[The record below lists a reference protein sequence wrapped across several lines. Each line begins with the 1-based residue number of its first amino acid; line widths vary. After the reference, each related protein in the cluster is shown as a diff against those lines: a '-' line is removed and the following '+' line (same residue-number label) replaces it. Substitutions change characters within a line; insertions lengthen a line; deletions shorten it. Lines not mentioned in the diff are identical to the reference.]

1 MTNRR
6 RAAVRLAGA
15 ALLLSGLAFN
25 PLALAHF
32 FPAHPLGTEGII
44 VLQIALLFGGGWLVW
59 RCPRLPLIPI
69 VPVALAF
76 GAFAVLGGYG
86 TALSLQKVQERNRLL
101 ATIDRSEAVQQHL
114 SGAALPLLALGMYQ
128 GQLPAAP
135 ARALFAATVDV
146 VDVAQT
152 AEATEVVPALG
163 IKRQRWRIA
172 PAEQVHG
179 ADIQLWNPLLV
190 AVHSFDY
197 AAFHIETGHFLDAE
211 TIYQARL
218 RFDASAQTQD
228 GERAQVRAWLVLEWQ
243 RQEDDTWRIRRWETE
258 SLEMLTRAHALFAEV
273 LDEALL
279 RDEDRVRARFSRHAE
294 LVRQSFSDSA
304 FVAPHR
310 YFTRQAFDRH
320 PGISVVDI
328 DADGYDDLYI
338 AVRQGRNMLLHNS
351 GDGTFTERAT
361 QYGLDVENHTAGALF
376 ADFDNDGDPDV
387 FLGRTLAPSLYLINE
402 DGHFAS
408 RDLGDGVLPFLVAS
422 ISAADFNGD
431 GLLDVYFS
439 TYAARM
445 LLEAAPS
452 AHRDA
457 PWGGT
462 LLADFLPADH
472 ARTLYGL
479 SRDRIGHLIHDA
491 PGPPNVLLRNLGNGR
506 FEPTPIAAVWRN
518 TLQATWA
525 DYDRDGDPDLYLAND
540 FAANNLLRNDGG
552 TFVDVTAE
560 SGAADPGFG
569 MGASWADYDGDGRQ
583 DLYVTNMHSSAGRR
597 ITEAAG
603 QAGETFAPL
612 ARGNSLLRNGSE
624 GFNLVADSPVED
636 GGWGWGGQ
644 FLDFD
649 NDGDLDIYA
658 LSGYYTPPREVAL
671 PEDT

>member
-1 MTNRR
+1 MNPLTK

-25 PLALAHF
+25 PLGLAHF
-32 FPAHPLGTEGII
+32 FLVHPLDTEGII

-69 VPVALAF
+69 VFVVLAF
-76 GAFAVLGGYG
+76 GALAVLGGYG
-86 TALSLQKVQERNRLL
+86 TVRSLQKVQERNRLL

-114 SGAALPLLALGMYQ
+114 SGEALPLLALGMYQ

-135 ARALFAATVDV
+135 ARALFAAA
-146 VDVAQT
+146 VDVADVEQT
-152 AEATEVVPALG
+152 AEATEIVPALG
-163 IKRQRWRIA
+163 IKRQRWGIA
-172 PAEQVHG
+172 PAEQFRG
-179 ADIQLWNPLLV
+179 SDIQLWNPLLA
-190 AVHSFDY
+190 AVHFFDY

-218 RFDASAQTQD
+218 RFDASAQTKG
-228 GERAQVRAWLVLEWQ
+228 GERAQILARLVLEWQ
-243 RQEDDTWRIRRWETE
+243 RQEDATWRIRRWETE

-273 LDEALL
+273 LDEALP
-279 RDEDRVRARFSRHAE
+279 RDEDRAQARFSRHAE

-338 AVRQGRNMLLHNS
+338 AVRQGRNMLLHNG
-351 GDGTFTERAT
+351 GDGTFTERAA
-361 QYGLDVENHTAGALF
+361 QYGLDVEHHTAAALF

-387 FLGRTLAPSLYLINE
+387 FLGRTLEPSRYLVNE
-402 DGHFAS
+402 DGHFAL

-422 ISAADFNGD
+422 ISAADYNGD
-431 GLLDVYFS
+431 GLLDAYFS

-445 LLEAAPS
+445 LLEAVSTAS
-452 AHRDA
+452 HAGA
-457 PWGGT
+457 
-462 LLADFLPADH
+462 LLVDFLPADR

-491 PGPPNVLLRNLGNGR
+491 PGPPNVLLRNLGDGR
-506 FEPTPIAAVWRN
+506 FAATAAVWRN

-552 TFVDVTAE
+552 ALVDVTAE
-560 SGAADPGFG
+560 SGVADPGFG

-603 QAGETFAPL
+603 QAGAAFAPL

-624 GFNLVADSPVED
+624 GFTLIADSPVED

-658 LSGYYTPPREVAL
+658 LSGYYTPPAAVAL

>member
-1 MTNRR
+1 MTSRR
-6 RAAVRLAGA
+6 RAAVCLAGV

-32 FPAHPLGTEGII
+32 FPAHPLDIEGII

-69 VPVALAF
+69 VLIVFSF
-76 GAFAVLGGYG
+76 GAFTILGGYG
-86 TALSLQKVQERNRLL
+86 TVCSLQKVRERNLLL

-114 SGAALPLLALGMYQ
+114 SGEVLPLLALGMYQ
-128 GQLPAAP
+128 SQLPAAP
-135 ARALFAATVDV
+135 ARPLFANA
-146 VDVAQT
+146 VDVADVEQT

-172 PAEQVHG
+172 PAEQVQG
-179 ADIQLWNPLLV
+179 ADIQLWNSLLA
-190 AVHSFDY
+190 AVHFFDY
-197 AAFHIETGHFLDAE
+197 TAFHIETGHFIDAEE

-228 GERAQVRAWLVLEWQ
+228 GARAQILARLMLDWQ
-243 RQEDDTWRIRRWETE
+243 QEEDAAWRIRRWETE
-258 SLEMLTRAHALFAEV
+258 SLEMLTREHALFAEV
-273 LDEALL
+273 FDEALP
-279 RDEDRVRARFSRHAE
+279 RDEDRSRARFSRHSE
-294 LVRQSFSDSA
+294 LVGQSFSDSA

-338 AVRQGRNMLLHNS
+338 AVRRGRNMLLHNG
-351 GDGTFTERAT
+351 GDGTFTERAA
-361 QYGLDVENHTAGALF
+361 QYGLDVEHHTAAALF

-387 FLGRTLAPSLYLINE
+387 FLGRTLAPSLYMVNE

-422 ISAADFNGD
+422 ISAADYDGN

-445 LLEAAPS
+445 LLEAVTS
-452 AHRDA
+452 ASHA
-457 PWGGT
+457 GA
-462 LLADFLPADH
+462 LLADFLPTDH
-472 ARTLYGL
+472 ARALYDL
-479 SRDRIGHLIHDA
+479 SRDRIGHLIYDA
-491 PGPPNVLLRNLGNGR
+491 PGPPNVLLRNLGDGR
-506 FEPTPIAAVWRN
+506 FAATAAVWRN

-552 TFVDVTAE
+552 VLVDVTAE

-603 QAGETFAPL
+603 SAFAPL

-624 GFNLVADSPVED
+624 GFALVADSPVED

>member
-1 MTNRR
+1 MNLLTK
-6 RAAVRLAGA
+6 RAAVRLAGV

-25 PLALAHF
+25 PLGLAHF
-32 FPAHPLGTEGII
+32 FPAHSLGTEGII

-69 VPVALAF
+69 VFVAFVF
-76 GAFAVLGGYG
+76 GALAVLGGYG
-86 TALSLQKVQERNRLL
+86 TARSLQKVQERNRLL

-114 SGAALPLLALGMYQ
+114 SGEALPLLALGMYQ
-128 GQLPAAP
+128 GQLPAAL
-135 ARALFAATVDV
+135 ARALFADM
-146 VDVAQT
+146 VDVADVEQT
-152 AEATEVVPALG
+152 AEAIEVVPALG

-172 PAEQVHG
+172 PAEQVQG
-179 ADIQLWNPLLV
+179 ADIQLWNSFMA
-190 AVHSFDY
+190 AVHFFDY
-197 AAFHIETGHFLDAE
+197 AAFHIETGHFLDAKE

-228 GERAQVRAWLVLEWQ
+228 GTRAQILARLMLEWQ
-243 RQEDDTWRIRRWETE
+243 QEEDAAWRIRRWETE
-258 SLEMLTRAHALFAEV
+258 SLEMLTRTHALFAEV
-273 LDEALL
+273 LDEALP
-279 RDEDRVRARFSRHAE
+279 RDEDRARARFSRHAA

-328 DADGYDDLYI
+328 DADGYDDLSI
-338 AVRQGRNMLLHNS
+338 AVRQGRNMLLHNG
-351 GDGTFTERAT
+351 GDGTFTERAA
-361 QYGLDVENHTAGALF
+361 QYGLDVEHHTAAALF

-387 FLGRTLAPSLYLINE
+387 FLGRTLAPSLYMVNE
-402 DGHFAS
+402 DGRFATC
-408 RDLGDGVLPFLVAS
+408 DLGDGVLPFLVAS
-422 ISAADFNGD
+422 ISAADYDGD

-445 LLEAAPS
+445 LLAAAPS
-452 AHRDA
+452 TSRTDS
-457 PWGGT
+457 WGGA
-462 LLADFLPADH
+462 LLADFLPTDH

-479 SRDRIGHLIHDA
+479 SRDRIGHLIYDA
-491 PGPPNVLLRNLGNGR
+491 PGPPNVLLRNLGNRR
-506 FEPTPIAAVWRN
+506 FEPTAAVWRN

-552 TFVDVTAE
+552 VLVDVTAE

-603 QAGETFAPL
+603 SAFAPL
-612 ARGNSLLRNGSE
+612 ARGNSLLKNGSE
-624 GFNLVADSPVED
+624 GFTLVAASPVED

>member
-1 MTNRR
+1 MNLLTK
-6 RAAVRLAGA
+6 RAAVRLAGV

-25 PLALAHF
+25 PLGLAHF
-32 FPAHPLGTEGII
+32 FPGHPLGIEGII

-69 VPVALAF
+69 ALVAFVF
-76 GAFAVLGGYG
+76 GAVAVLGGYG
-86 TALSLQKVQERNRLL
+86 TARSLQKVQERNRLL

-114 SGAALPLLALGMYQ
+114 SGEVLPLLALGMYQ

-135 ARALFAATVDV
+135 ARSLFAAA
-146 VDVAQT
+146 VDVADVEQT
-152 AEATEVVPALG
+152 GEATEVVPALG

-172 PAEQVHG
+172 PAEQVQG
-179 ADIQLWNPLLV
+179 ADFQLWNPLLA
-190 AVHSFDY
+190 AVHFFDY
-197 AAFHIETGHFLDAE
+197 AAFHIETGHFLGAEE
-211 TIYQARL
+211 TIYQARV

-228 GERAQVRAWLVLEWQ
+228 GEHAQILARLMLEWQ
-243 RQEDDTWRIRRWETE
+243 QEEDAAWRIRRWETE
-258 SLEMLTRAHALFAEV
+258 SLEILTREHALFAEV
-273 LDEALL
+273 LDEALP
-279 RDEDRVRARFSRHAE
+279 RDEDRAWARFSRHSE

-338 AVRQGRNMLLHNS
+338 AVRRGRNMLLHNG
-351 GDGTFTERAT
+351 GDGTFTERAA
-361 QYGLDVENHTAGALF
+361 QYGLDVEHHTAAALF
-376 ADFDNDGDPDV
+376 ADIDNDGDPDV
-387 FLGRTLAPSLYLINE
+387 FLGRTLAPSLYMVNE
-402 DGHFAS
+402 DGRFAT

-422 ISAADFNGD
+422 ISAADYNGN

-445 LLEAAPS
+445 LLAAAPS
-452 AHRDA
+452 TPRADS
-457 PWGGT
+457 WGGA

-472 ARTLYGL
+472 ARALYDL

-506 FEPTPIAAVWRN
+506 FAATAAVWRN

-540 FAANNLLRNDGG
+540 FAANNLLRNDSGAL
-552 TFVDVTAE
+552 VDVTAE

-603 QAGETFAPL
+603 SAFAPL

-624 GFNLVADSPVED
+624 GFTLVADSPVED

-658 LSGYYTPPREVAL
+658 PSGYYTPPREVAL